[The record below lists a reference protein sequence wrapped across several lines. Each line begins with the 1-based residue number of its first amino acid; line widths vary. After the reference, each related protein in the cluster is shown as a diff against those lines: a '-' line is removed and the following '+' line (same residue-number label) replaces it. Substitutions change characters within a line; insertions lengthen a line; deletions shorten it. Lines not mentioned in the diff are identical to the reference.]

1 MIRHTD
7 SPEASHGQVHTKE
20 YIVKKPLIAA
30 VVCAAFLASIVVAAP
45 ASAQSRSGP
54 PPWTAGTP
62 VTLTSGLVTPL
73 SLDVAANG
81 VSYLSENFA
90 GLLAQVDHNGATT
103 VLASAPGSEIG
114 AVSSRNGTVY
124 YAVVAEDHSSSVL
137 MSRAPDGTITQVADL
152 WAHENSEN
160 PDAVNAYGFE
170 GLTADCLALIP
181 PPGSME
187 NPPAYTG
194 IVDTHPYSSLAL
206 PDAIYVAD
214 AGANAILRV
223 GYDGTV
229 TTVAV
234 LPPTAPIVV
243 TAELADAFGFP
254 ACAVGH
260 NYRFEPVPT
269 DVELGPNGWLYV
281 TSLPG
286 GPEDASLGARGA
298 VLKVNPNT
306 GDIATVA
313 TGFTGAT
320 GLAVSPKSG
329 TVYVAELFG
338 GPDGTGQVSMVP
350 AGASTPT
357 PLIALSAPAAIE
369 LRHGKLYVTT
379 DALADGKLTVVPL
392 TGRGH
397 SEDDG
402 N

>member
-1 MIRHTD
+1 M
-7 SPEASHGQVHTKE
+7 
-20 YIVKKPLIAA
+20 KKPLITAA
-30 VVCAAFLASIVVAAP
+30 VCASLLASVAVAAP
-45 ASAQSRSGP
+45 ASAHNRSGP

-62 VTLTSGLVTPL
+62 VTVTTGLVSPL
-73 SLDVAANG
+73 SLDVARNG
-81 VSYLSENFA
+81 FSYLSQNFA
-90 GLLAQVDHNGATT
+90 GLVTQVDHRGTAS
-103 VLASAPGSEIG
+103 VIASAPGFETG

-124 YAVVAEDHSSSVL
+124 YAVVAQDHSSAAL
-137 MSRAPDGTITQVADL
+137 MARSSNGTVRQVADL

-160 PDAVNAYGFE
+160 PDSVNAYGFE
-170 GLTADCLALIP
+170 GLSEDCIAQFP
-181 PPGSME
+181 APGPME

-194 IVDTHPYSSLAL
+194 IVDTHPYASLAL
-206 PDAIYVAD
+206 ADAIYVAD
-214 AGANAILRV
+214 AGANAIWRV

-234 LPPTAPIVV
+234 LPPTAPTFV
-243 TAELADAFGFP
+243 TAELASAFGFP
-254 ACAVGH
+254 ACAAGH

-298 VLKVNPNT
+298 VLKVNPHT
-306 GDIATVA
+306 GKIATVA
-313 TGFTGAT
+313 TGFTGST
-320 GLAVSPKSG
+320 GLAVSPRTG

-338 GPDGTGQVSMVP
+338 GPDGTGQVSVVWP
-350 AGASTPT
+350 GANTPT

-369 LRHGKLYVTT
+369 LRHGTLYVTT
-379 DALADGKLTVVPL
+379 DALTDGKLTLVPL
-392 TGRGH
+392 SRSGH

>member
-1 MIRHTD
+1 
-7 SPEASHGQVHTKE
+7 
-20 YIVKKPLIAA
+20 VKKPLITVAI
-30 VVCAAFLASIVVAAP
+30 CAAFLASIAVAAP
-45 ASAQSRSGP
+45 ASAHNRSGP

-62 VTLTSGLVTPL
+62 VTVTSGLVTPL
-73 SLDVAANG
+73 SLDVARNG
-81 VSYLSENFA
+81 FSYLSQNFA
-90 GLLAQVDHNGATT
+90 GLVTQVDHRGTAS
-103 VLASAPGSEIG
+103 VIASAPGFETS
-114 AVSSRNGTVY
+114 AVSSRNSTVY
-124 YAVVAEDHSSSVL
+124 YAVVAQDHSSAVL
-137 MSRAPDGTITQVADL
+137 MARSRNGSVRQVADL

-170 GLTADCLALIP
+170 GLTAECLALIP
-181 PPGSME
+181 APGPME

-206 PDAIYVAD
+206 SDAIYVAD

-254 ACAVGH
+254 ACVVGH

-298 VLKVNPNT
+298 VLKVNPSNGNIT
-306 GDIATVA
+306 TVA
-313 TGFTGAT
+313 TGFVGAT
-320 GLAVSPKSG
+320 GLAVSPRSG

-338 GPDGTGQVSMVP
+338 GPNGTGQVSMVP
-350 AGASTPT
+350 AGANTAT